1 MKNIFVSFGS
11 TDQII
16 KTSAIQY
23 FHQAEIKDEFGKY
36 IGLLG
41 KKVLISGGT
50 KALRSIE
57 NPLITSLEKS
67 EIDWEKIPFHGE
79 CCSENISVIADKIA
93 ETKPDVMVGI
103 GGGKSLDTAKA
114 AASATQIPIVCIP
127 TIAATCAAVT
137 PVSILYSREGAFK
150 QILYLPASPNL
161 VMVDTSVIAKAPKE
175 YLVSGI
181 FDALA
186 KWYEGRAIFSTIKE
200 PDTFTIAAL
209 KLAQLLNQQMEEK
222 AIKAIESVMV
232 RKAADQVRD
241 VIDLNIY
248 VTGMI
253 QGLGFFTLRGGAAH
267 PVHNGLTVLKESHHL
282 LHGDKVGYGILIQQF
297 LENRPMNEIERIV
310 SFFRALGL
318 HPSLKG
324 LGIPSNRKAIQKIAE
339 KACIDEDMGKMP
351 FPVTEEM
358 VISAINRLEELA
370 EGT

>member
-1 MKNIFVSFGS
+1 MKNIFASFSS
-11 TDQII
+11 TDRII
-16 KTSAIQY
+16 KTSPIQY

-50 KALRSIE
+50 RALTSIE

-67 EIDWEKIPFHGE
+67 EIDWETIPFRGE
-79 CCSENISVIADKIA
+79 CCGENVSAMIDRIEEVKA
-93 ETKPDVMVGI
+93 EVMVGI
-103 GGGKSLDTAKA
+103 GGGKSLDTAKTA
-114 AASATQIPIVCIP
+114 AGAAQVPIVCIP

-137 PVSILYSREGAFK
+137 PVSILYTREGTFK
-150 QILYLPASPNL
+150 QVLSLPSSPNL

-186 KWYEGRAIFSTIKE
+186 KWYEGRVIFSTIKE
-200 PDTFTIAAL
+200 PDTFTVAAL
-209 KLAQLLNQQMEEK
+209 KLAQLLNQQMEDQ
-222 AIKAIESVMV
+222 AIKAIESIMV
-232 RKAADQVRD
+232 KKAADEVRD
-241 VIDLNIY
+241 IIDLNLY

-267 PVHNGLTVLKESHHL
+267 PVHNGLTILKESHTI
-282 LHGDKVGYGILIQQF
+282 LHGFKVGYGILVQQF
-297 LENRPMNEIERIV
+297 LENRPMNEIKRIV
-310 SFFRALGL
+310 SFFQALGL

-324 LGIPSNRKAIQKIAE
+324 LGIPSNPKAIQKIAE

-358 VISAINRLEELA
+358 VVSAINRLEELA